1 MPSEKLQASLL
12 RLANRTDIALALLLV
27 GIIFMMVLP
36 LPTLLIDI
44 LIAINLCGAV
54 VLMMVSIYIRT
65 PTAFSS
71 FPSVL
76 LLSTLFR
83 LALSISTTRLILL
96 QADAG
101 AIIYTFGDFVVGGNM
116 VVGLVVFLI
125 ITLVQ
130 FIVITK
136 GSERVA
142 EVGARFSLDGM
153 PGKQMS
159 IDSDLRSGVITMAQA
174 RRMRAELQKES
185 QMYGAMDGAMKFVKG
200 DAIAGLLIIIVNIL
214 GGVSVGVFQNGMS
227 AGEAL
232 QLYALLTVGD
242 GLIAQ
247 IPALF
252 ISITSGII
260 VTRVASEDA
269 ENLGADIGRQII
281 VQPRA
286 MLIGAVLMFGFA
298 AIPGFPAPVFIVLGL
313 GIGAVGYALYS
324 QEKEGDGQ
332 YLDTYPALAPA
343 GNTGVQIQL
352 PDADNEL
359 APNIPIVLELPEALK
374 TTLPP
379 ELLNHEFAR
388 VRHRLLEDL
397 GIPFPGVH
405 LRFNNTDSDTH
416 FVTRLQGIPVAHGD
430 ILPHHILVA
439 NDEAALA
446 AIGIPSEPAVG
457 FLPEVS
463 ALWVAEA
470 HYDKVVDAGLT
481 ARTSVEILSHQ
492 LSYVLRDNAGQF
504 IGIQETH
511 QLLSEMEPRFGELVK
526 EAQRAVPLHK
536 IAEILRK
543 LVDEHVPIRDLRT
556 VLEAL
561 VAWGQ
566 EIEDPDQITDRVR
579 THMKR
584 QISHS
589 FSSKSNVIPVYL
601 IDPQTEETLRSS
613 IRQTPNGTFLSLEAG
628 ATQALIESIRAQIAG
643 LADRSLKPVIV
654 TAIDIRRHLKKLI
667 EHELKEV
674 PVLSYDELTPEI
686 SVQPVGKIQLAP
698 AAP

>member
-405 LRFNNTDSDTH
+405 
-416 FVTRLQGIPVAHGD
+416 
-430 ILPHHILVA
+430 
-439 NDEAALA
+439 
-446 AIGIPSEPAVG
+446 
-457 FLPEVS
+457 
-463 ALWVAEA
+463 
-470 HYDKVVDAGLT
+470 
-481 ARTSVEILSHQ
+481 
-492 LSYVLRDNAGQF
+492 
-504 IGIQETH
+504 
-511 QLLSEMEPRFGELVK
+511 
-526 EAQRAVPLHK
+526 
-536 IAEILRK
+536 
-543 LVDEHVPIRDLRT
+543 
-556 VLEAL
+556 
-561 VAWGQ
+561 
-566 EIEDPDQITDRVR
+566 
-579 THMKR
+579 
-584 QISHS
+584 
-589 FSSKSNVIPVYL
+589 
-601 IDPQTEETLRSS
+601 
-613 IRQTPNGTFLSLEAG
+613 
-628 ATQALIESIRAQIAG
+628 
-643 LADRSLKPVIV
+643 
-654 TAIDIRRHLKKLI
+654 
-667 EHELKEV
+667 
-674 PVLSYDELTPEI
+674 
-686 SVQPVGKIQLAP
+686 
-698 AAP
+698 